1 MDGQVRVLDIV
12 CMLYKRILS
21 HTLKGVPVFRRVTVA
36 YLLQICFWRAKANE
50 FTN

>member
-1 MDGQVRVLDIV
+1 MAGQVRVLGIG

-21 HTLKGVPVFRRVTVA
+21 HTLKGVPVFRGVTVA
-36 YLLQICFWRAKANE
+36 YLLQICFWRTKANE